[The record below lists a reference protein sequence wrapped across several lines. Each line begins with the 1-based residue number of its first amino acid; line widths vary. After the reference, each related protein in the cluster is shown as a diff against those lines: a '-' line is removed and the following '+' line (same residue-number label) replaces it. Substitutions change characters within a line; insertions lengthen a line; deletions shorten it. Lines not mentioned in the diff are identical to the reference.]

1 MTIFKHEM
9 KRNLLSLII
18 WSGAIAF
25 LLATSVLIYP
35 EMSKQMGDFNDLF
48 ANMGNFSAAFGMDQL
63 NFGEFGGY
71 FGVECGNTL
80 GLGGA
85 FFAAIIGISALAKEE
100 KERTADFLLAHP
112 ISRVRVIAEKYLAV
126 LVQIFVLNLAICAVV
141 SLAVLII
148 GENPD
153 MKPILLLLFAY
164 LILQFEIATISFAI
178 SAFLKGNGL
187 GIGLGIAFVFYFANI
202 LSNLTEEAKF
212 LKYITPY
219 GYSDGAYIITNSAI
233 EWKYM
238 AVGIGVTVVCAV
250 LAFFKYSKKDIA

>member
-9 KRNLLSLII
+9 KRNLLSLSI

-25 LLATSVLIYP
+25 MLAVSVLIYP
-35 EMSKQMGDFNDLF
+35 EMSKQMGEMNDLF
-48 ANMGNFSAAFGMDQL
+48 SNMGSFSSAFGMDQL

-71 FGVECGNTL
+71 FGIECGNTL

-85 FFAAIIGISALAKEE
+85 FFAAIVGILALAKEE
-100 KERTADFLLAHP
+100 KERTADFLLSHP
-112 ISRVRVIAEKYLAV
+112 ISRVRVIAEKYLSVIA
-126 LVQIFVLNLAICAVV
+126 QIVILNLVVCAFV

-148 GENPD
+148 GEKPD
-153 MKPILLLLFAY
+153 MKPLALLLFAF
-164 LILQFEIATISFAI
+164 LILQIEIATISFAI
-178 SAFLKGNGL
+178 SAFLKGNGI

-219 GYSDGAYIITNSAI
+219 GYSDSAYIITNSTI
-233 EWKYM
+233 EWKYF
-238 AVGIGVTVVCAV
+238 AVGMSITVVCIV
-250 LAFFKYSKKDIA
+250 LTFWKYTKKDIS

>member
-9 KRNLLSLII
+9 KRNLLSLVI
-18 WSGAIAF
+18 WSSAIAF
-25 LLATSVLIYP
+25 MLAVSILIYP
-35 EMSKQMGDFNDLF
+35 EMSKQMGEINDLF
-48 ANMGNFSAAFGMDQL
+48 ANMGSFSAAFGMDQL

-71 FGVECGNTL
+71 FGIECGNTL

-112 ISRVRVIAEKYLAV
+112 ISRVRVIAEKYLAI
-126 LVQIFVLNLAICAVV
+126 LAQIVILNLVVLGIV

-148 GENPD
+148 GEDPD

-187 GIGLGIAFVFYFANI
+187 GIGLGIAFIFYFANI

-219 GYSDGAYIITNSAI
+219 GYSDGAYIIPNTAI

-238 AVGIGVTVVCAV
+238 VVGIGITVVCVV
-250 LAFFKYSKKDIA
+250 LAFLKYSKKDIS